1 MSSKTTGEMY
11 DEIVLKGTG
20 QYMGSLRNPIS
31 KLRSGPQG
39 RRYNAIYVVNPIEG
53 GEISRVLISHEDLPQ
68 VLKLRSIFIQDNGE
82 VMGKYENRN
91 VSTLK
96 YIIYSTWQNQLE
108 HINGNVLDF
117 RRENIRRIERTH
129 DGKYVAR
136 EKQGTVGYWD
146 MRFDGSTRALV
157 SLMIRDNPKQ
167 DFDTLVSAVADIK
180 HVPEREARANLEI
193 FREKGMLGYHE
204 GPDWK
209 EWNGR

>member
-20 QYMGSLRNPIS
+20 QYMGSLRNPVS

-117 RRENIRRIERTH
+117 RRGNIRRVERTH

-146 MRFDGSTRALV
+146 MSPEGSTVALL
-157 SLMIRDNPKQ
+157 SLVVRENPTQ
-167 DFDTLVSAVADIK
+167 SWEQLVATVAELK
-180 HVPEREARANLEI
+180 NVPEREAQEKLRLY
-193 FREKGMLGYHE
+193 REKRLLGYRDE
-204 GPDWK
+204 TGWK
-209 EWNGR
+209 EWKGR